1 LITELQANEHFTS
14 EKQRFSTSKRVE
26 KYKPQALQ
34 CVCLATKT
42 QR

>member
-1 LITELQANEHFTS
+1 MTELQANEHFTS

-26 KYKPQALQ
+26 KYKSQALQ
-34 CVCLATKT
+34 YVCLVTQT